1 MCAMFL
7 GHSANNI
14 GREEDTGR
22 NDDSEQT
29 ALFVCSQI
37 SLDMKS
43 LWQELKGLTSAVR
56 HLQSERTEQGN
67 LKKTVRKRS
76 LAKGLP
82 VRF

>member
-1 MCAMFL
+1 MFL
-7 GHSANNI
+7 GHSA
-14 GREEDTGR
+14 GREEDIGR

-37 SLDMKS
+37 SSDMKN
-43 LWQELKGLTSAVR
+43 LRQELKGLTSAVR
-56 HLQSERTEQGN
+56 HLQSEQTEQGN
-67 LKKTVRKRS
+67 PKKTVRKRS